1 MGRPWDGDTG
11 PWDDH
16 GMGIG
21 PWDDYG
27 RYPLA
32 FTDRDPLLAGLGHSI
47 QTVQQYK
54 QRAEVSDRQD
64 LREQVSRVRFARDP
78 LDRKEFA
85 VTKVAEETPDDDT
98 TRQPAP
104 ADTVNFPPPKPQAA
118 NTTADEE
125 KSSR

>member
-1 MGRPWDGDTG
+1 MG

-27 RYPLA
+27 RHPLA
-32 FTDRDPLLAGLGHSI
+32 VTDRDPLLAGLGHSI

-78 LDRKEFA
+78 LDREEFA
-85 VTKVAEETPDDDT
+85 VTKVAEEARGTHDMLGLLESNGVQERRNSFAKFTLFYGIYDI
-98 TRQPAP
+98 
-104 ADTVNFPPPKPQAA
+104 
-118 NTTADEE
+118 
-125 KSSR
+125 